1 VCTGAKPSP
10 RLSNMACAAHRSVIE
25 KTRTVPIDFFHTKI
39 PHARNAPDYT
49 GVHAQKPLGAI
60 DAVCEKRFYCP
71 ITEPIGFKRCARL
84 TNVRHGL
91 PEDENLVSVRRRGS
105 TRRPKAQM
113 PPHQTALVEPVH
125 SQNGGRGHFVLSWA
139 VPTRRV
145 PILSAYYDT
154 AVSLFWQALGESICA
169 FEGPTTC
176 CP

>member
-1 VCTGAKPSP
+1 
-10 RLSNMACAAHRSVIE
+10 MACAAHRSVIE

-84 TNVRHGL
+84 MNVRHGL
-91 PEDENLVSVRRRGS
+91 PEDENLVSVRRRS

-113 PPHQTALVEPVH
+113 PPHQIALVEPVH

-145 PILSAYYDT
+145 PHPIGLLRHRRIAFSA
-154 AVSLFWQALGESICA
+154 SLGLTICA